1 MSRLVFN
8 PLTGRY
14 EAGPSQVAGIG
25 KTAFIPPNQMPNVGE
40 SVPEPID
47 DTSGSDLE
55 RIIAALTAGLGAG
68 GGGGSRLSAGEKRR
82 GYRQAR
88 QSAQQMRDYGTQA
101 QQQYQNMLAALQ
113 QNLAAQQATGRGQ
126 IEQAYTDYMGSM
138 TPSQAYSEAPIIQLT
153 PEQQGLSAALGAY
166 GAGTGQAQ
174 AVSAQQAEINR
185 QMAELAKRS
194 ATQLNQEQERYLKAL
209 ETAGAGSRASA
220 LQSLAQQGVAAD
232 LATQQQFGMAG
243 LQEALAG
250 QKSAAQ
256 IMSEAAATYG
266 MPKKRRNRNPKK

>member
-14 EAGPSQVAGIG
+14 ESGSIPVAGIG
-25 KTAFIPPNQMPNVGE
+25 DTAFIPPNRMPNVGE
-40 SVPEPID
+40 NVPEPEGD
-47 DTSGSDLE
+47 ATGSDLE

-68 GGGGSRLSAGEKRR
+68 GGGSRLSAGEKRR

-88 QSAQQMRDYGTQA
+88 QAAQQMRDYGTQA

-113 QNLAAQQATGRGQ
+113 QNLAAQQQAGAGQ
-126 IEQAYTDYMGSM
+126 IEQAYTDFMGSL
-138 TPSQAYSEAPIIQLT
+138 TPSQAYSPEPIIQLT

-209 ETAGAGSRASA
+209 QTAGAGSKTSA
-220 LQSLAQQGVAAD
+220 LQSMAQQGLAAD
-232 LATQQQFGMAG
+232 LAAQQQFGLAG

-250 QKSAAQ
+250 QRSAAE
-256 IMSEAAATYG
+256 IMAEAAATYG
-266 MPKKRRNRNPKK
+266 VPKKRRNKPNK